1 MIVGILWIDVRLG
14 SSNSLKD
21 KRRIIKSLT
30 TRIRNS
36 FNVSISEVGCQ
47 DLWQRSELGVAF
59 LTTDVRFAQSVLAK
73 IVDFV
78 ERHRDITLIDSKI
91 EII

>member
-1 MIVGILWIDVRLG
+1 MIIGILSLDVRVG

-21 KRRIIKSLT
+21 KRRVIKSLT

>member
-1 MIVGILWIDVRLG
+1 MIIGILSLDVRVG

-21 KRRIIKSLT
+21 KRRVIKSLT

-59 LTTDVRFAQSVLAK
+59 LTTDVRFAQSVLNR

>member
-1 MIVGILWIDVRLG
+1 MIIGILSLDVRVG

-21 KRRIIKSLT
+21 KRRVIKSLT

-59 LTTDVRFAQSVLAK
+59 LTTDVRFALSVLAK

>member
-1 MIVGILWIDVRLG
+1 MIIGILSLDVRVG

-47 DLWQRSELGVAF
+47 DLWQRSQLGVAF
-59 LTTDVRFAQSVLAK
+59 LTTEVRFAQSVLNR
-73 IVDFV
+73 IVEFV
-78 ERHRDITLIDSKI
+78 KRHRDITLIDSKI

>member
-1 MIVGILWIDVRLG
+1 MIIGILSLDVRVA

-21 KRRIIKSLT
+21 KRRVIKSLT

-36 FNVSISEVGCQ
+36 FNVSISEVNCQ

-59 LTTDVRFAQSVLAK
+59 LTTEVRFAQSVLAK

-78 ERHRDITLIDSKI
+78 ERHKDIIVIDSKI

>member
-1 MIVGILWIDVRLG
+1 MIVGILWIDVRVG

-30 TRIRNS
+30 TRIRRS
-36 FNVSISEVGCQ
+36 FNVSISEIDCQ
-47 DLWQRSELGVAF
+47 DLWQRSQLGVAF
-59 LTTDVRFAQSVLAK
+59 LTTEVRFAQSVLSR
-73 IVDFV
+73 IVDAV

-91 EII
+91 EIV

>member
-1 MIVGILWIDVRLG
+1 MIIGILSLDVRVG

-21 KRRIIKSLT
+21 KRRVIKSLT

-36 FNVSISEVGCQ
+36 FNVSISEVGSQ

-59 LTTDVRFAQSVLAK
+59 LTTEVRFAQSVLAK

>member
-1 MIVGILWIDVRLG
+1 MIIGILSLDVRVG

-21 KRRIIKSLT
+21 KRRVIKSLT

-36 FNVSISEVGCQ
+36 FNVSISEVNCQ
-47 DLWQRSELGVAF
+47 DLWQRSQLGVAF
-59 LTTDVRFAQSVLAK
+59 LTTEVRFAQSVLAK

-78 ERHRDITLIDSKI
+78 ERHKDITVIDSNI

>member
-1 MIVGILWIDVRLG
+1 MIIGILSLDVRVG

-21 KRRIIKSLT
+21 KRRVIKSLT

-36 FNVSISEVGCQ
+36 FNVSISEVNCQ
-47 DLWQRSELGVAF
+47 DLWQRSQLGVAF
-59 LTTDVRFAQSVLAK
+59 LTTEVRFAQSVLAK

-78 ERHRDITLIDSKI
+78 ERHKDITVIDSKI

>member
-1 MIVGILWIDVRLG
+1 MIIGILSLDVRVG

-21 KRRIIKSLT
+21 KRRVIKSLT

-36 FNVSISEVGCQ
+36 FNVSISEVNCQ